1 MPRQKTLP
9 AAMMTE
15 IDAFLRHNTERC
27 ISVYAG
33 AEKVRSKWEVYNVAL
48 EDVVAAL
55 VERCGQHSVAMSF
68 DRGEVDVL
76 IEERQPLRLVR
87 NHG

>member
-1 MPRQKTLP
+1 MPRQRTLP

-15 IDAFLRHNTERC
+15 IDAVLSHNTERC

-48 EDVVAAL
+48 EDVVAVF
-55 VERCGQHSVAMSF
+55 VERCGLHSVAMSF

-76 IEERQPLRLVR
+76 VEERQSLRQVR

>member
-1 MPRQKTLP
+1 MPRQRTLP

-15 IDAFLRHNTERC
+15 IDTFLRHNTERC
-27 ISVYAG
+27 ISVYNG

-48 EDVVAAL
+48 EDVVAVM
-55 VERCGQHSVAMSF
+55 VERCGLHSVAMSF

-76 IEERQPLRLVR
+76 IEERRSLRLVHS
-87 NHG
+87 HG